1 MVPLRVEPK
10 RAWATHTFPSPF
22 TTARVR
28 IRHGPTDL
36 FPPSSPAVPVVQTL
50 ASRSSWR
57 LPKRQLLLKLH
68 SDSPGNP
75 PQGLATIQ
83 GIFPTQGSN
92 PHLMSPAV
100 ASEFFT
106 TNATW
111 KVFKVRSRVNT
122 KILMPRSDL
131 GCPDLLILARDN
143 VSPLLQ
149 ENTAHRSW

>member
-1 MVPLRVEPK
+1 
-10 RAWATHTFPSPF
+10 
-22 TTARVR
+22 
-28 IRHGPTDL
+28 
-36 FPPSSPAVPVVQTL
+36 
-50 ASRSSWR
+50 
-57 LPKRQLLLKLH
+57 
-68 SDSPGNP
+68 
-75 PQGLATIQ
+75 
-83 GIFPTQGSN
+83 
-92 PHLMSPAV
+92 MSPAV